1 MSDTLRRCEA
11 CGYPELKGSGGPIRF
26 ACGSW
31 IEAVDGLEYL
41 HNSTLCDAEK
51 QILELQDE
59 RDALRAEVERLT
71 SLCDA
76 QARVIA
82 LQEERDAL
90 RTAQHALTTA
100 AEVIF
105 RQLDNEEARP

>member
-11 CGYPELKGSGGPIRF
+11 CGYPELKSSGGPIRF

-41 HNSTLCDAEK
+41 HKSTLCDAEK

-59 RDALRAEVERLT
+59 RDDLRAEVERLRPQT
-71 SLCDA
+71 DPRPA
-76 QARVIA
+76 NQK
-82 LQEERDAL
+82 
-90 RTAQHALTTA
+90 A
-100 AEVIF
+100 AS
-105 RQLDNEEARP
+105 N